1 MSKERG
7 SVRIGPVSIFALVII
22 LCLSVLAVLSIST
35 ANAGWA
41 LAQRQ
46 ASYTADLYDNEQAGQ
61 RFLMS
66 MDDQLAKIR
75 SGKLTTNQALTQLK
89 ASVQSLAEAA
99 CTSQPESGVD
109 TLEAETTATASVAG
123 KRISAQFHS
132 AKGHDLLI
140 ELEIRDDGTYQI
152 TSWKTTTSTDAEDE
166 VKLWSGDNP

>member
-1 MSKERG
+1 MTKERG
-7 SVRIGPVSIFALVII
+7 SVRIGPVSIFALIII

-66 MDDQLAKIR
+66 VDDQLAKVR
-75 SGKLTTNQALTQLK
+75 SGKQTANQALAQLED
-89 ASVQSLAEAA
+89 SVQSLAEAA
-99 CTSQPESGVD
+99 CAPHPESGVD
-109 TLEAETTATASVAG
+109 TLEAATTATASVAG
-123 KRISAQFHS
+123 KRVSAQFHS

-140 ELEIRDDGTYQI
+140 ELEIRNDGTYQV
-152 TSWKTTTSTDAEDE
+152 TSWKTTSSTSTEDE